1 MKQVSNLKQPPLW
14 LPSNTIIHRIFPPS
28 SSSLWPSDWMHSSD
42 ATWEADA
49 SSSIIYLFIL
59 FFNRLMKGT
68 LCSSFPLIFHQLQV
82 PRFRSGTI
90 FLAGRFRVA
99 VEINHRLLSI
109 IDWTPLMLRQFWLR
123 RPAELM
129 SQVHQMCSCATQTT
143 LCRGRKK
150 KKKSRGGFMV
160 EKKSKFRNGVWRK
173 CRPATVPNHM
183 YLLCIVTCIR
193 RELRPPPV
201 ASTRYYFGVQRMF
214 VIVENPPP
222 ETISISRSC

>member
-59 FFNRLMKGT
+59 FFNRLMTGT

-150 KKKSRGGFMV
+150 KKRAEVVSWWRKSPNSGIECGGSVARRLFPITCTCYVLSHVSGGSSAHHLSRPHVTILESRGCL
-160 EKKSKFRNGVWRK
+160 S
-173 CRPATVPNHM
+173 
-183 YLLCIVTCIR
+183 L
-193 RELRPPPV
+193 
-201 ASTRYYFGVQRMF
+201 
-214 VIVENPPP
+214 
-222 ETISISRSC
+222 